1 MDKKIIK
8 NETFPLERALYN
20 LKDTELVNCTFA
32 GIEDGE
38 SALKETRN
46 VSVDK
51 CTFDL
56 RYPFWHGIDF
66 SIKDSVFSETS
77 RAGMWYGLKGTIS
90 NTKVTSV
97 KFLRE
102 CSDINITDSS
112 FDSEEFG
119 WKCSNITMDNCS
131 ITSPYV
137 FFESKNISLN
147 KVKFTGKYSFQYIE
161 NLSITNSELDTK
173 DAFWHTKNTVVRDS
187 IVKGEYL
194 AWFSE
199 NLTLINCT
207 IIGIQPF
214 CYCKNLKLINCTM
227 EKAND
232 AFEYSDVE
240 ADVKGHI
247 DSIKNVKSGK
257 VTCDSVG
264 EIINQDQVYE
274 CLGQVVIRNK

>member
-1 MDKKIIK
+1 MNNRIIE

-20 LKDTELVNCTFA
+20 LQDAKLINCIFA
-32 GIEDGE
+32 GAEDGE

-46 VSVDK
+46 ISVNK

-66 SIKDSVFSETS
+66 SIDKSVFNKTS
-77 RAGMWYGLKGTIS
+77 RAGMWYGKKGTIS
-90 NTKVTSV
+90 DTDVTSV

-102 CSDINITDSS
+102 CTDIDIKNSS

-119 WKCSNITMDNCS
+119 WKCSDIRMDNCS
-131 ITSPYV
+131 ITSPYA
-137 FFESKNISLN
+137 FLDSEDITLN
-147 KVKFTGKYSFQYIE
+147 SVKFSGKYSFQYIK
-161 NLSITNSELDTK
+161 NLVITDSILDTK
-173 DAFWHTKNTVVRDS
+173 DAFWHTKNATVKDS
-187 IVKGEYL
+187 IIKGEYL

-247 DSIKNVKSGK
+247 DSIKNVRSGK
-257 VTCDSVG
+257 IICDSVG
-264 EIINQDQVYE
+264 EIINKDQVYE
-274 CLGQVVIRNK
+274 CTGKVEIRG